1 MLDIILVGCIHE
13 GIDTVVHIFLD
24 GVVHGTFAAG
34 RAGAVVIHAKT
45 TTTIYEIYIVAHLVE
60 VDIELCCFAEGSL
73 DAADLGNLA
82 SDVEVDEAQTV
93 VEAHLLYLVEGGK
106 EFGTCQTELRC
117 IATTLSP
124 FARA

>member
-1 MLDIILVGCIHE
+1 MHFATPTRQVPRFAKAGLPGESHDVI
-13 GIDTVVHIFLD
+13 LD

-93 VEAHLLYLVEGGK
+93 QKL
-106 EFGTCQTELRC
+106 
-117 IATTLSP
+117 
-124 FARA
+124 